1 MPAVSASQ
9 DQAAPAARAA
19 AQPAATAAP
28 AAVSGQFAQAQP
40 DARAQVCEQSVE
52 PPAPTAC
59 ATTIMP
65 ALSLEDIARAR
76 AAQRSAE
83 ADDLSPDIK
92 ARKLNRD
99 RLEDFHARAS
109 KHAGDDEVSAP
120 QDRPRARKVRRKK

>member
-1 MPAVSASQ
+1 
-9 DQAAPAARAA
+9 
-19 AQPAATAAP
+19 
-28 AAVSGQFAQAQP
+28 
-40 DARAQVCEQSVE
+40 
-52 PPAPTAC
+52 
-59 ATTIMP
+59 MP